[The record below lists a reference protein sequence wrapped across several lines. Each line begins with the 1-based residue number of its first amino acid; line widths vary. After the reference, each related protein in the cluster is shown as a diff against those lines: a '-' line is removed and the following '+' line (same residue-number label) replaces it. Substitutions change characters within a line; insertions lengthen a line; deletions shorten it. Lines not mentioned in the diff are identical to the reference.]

1 MPVPLRLSSF
11 IITTVLSGWLTSCQ
25 KTAIPVPRTR
35 TELLT
40 GTKWRLTG
48 QTTTRTLNGT
58 TITEDNI
65 PGLDPCDKD
74 DIMQFSATPSRTFF
88 IDQGSSV
95 CFSPT
100 SSAYKGAW
108 EFDATETVLR
118 YNPGKVYESQEQ
130 IKMLTD
136 TQLVTLY
143 EGSMNTSNGYR
154 PYYVTMTY
162 SAL

>member
-1 MPVPLRLSSF
+1 MSISLRVSSF
-11 IITTVLSGWLTSCQ
+11 LLGTVLSGGLISCQ
-25 KTAIPVPRTR
+25 RTAIPVPRTR

-40 GTKWRLTG
+40 GAKWHLTG
-48 QTTTRTLNGT
+48 QSTTRTLNGT
-58 TITEDNI
+58 TITEDNM

-74 DIMQFSATPSRTFF
+74 DILQFSATPSRTFF
-88 IDQGSSV
+88 IEQGPTV

-100 SSAYKGAW
+100 SSAYNGAW

-118 YNPGKVYESQEQ
+118 YHPGKVYESQEQ
-130 IKMLTD
+130 IKRLTE
-136 TQLVTLY
+136 TQLITLY
-143 EGSMNTSNGYR
+143 EGHMNTSTGYQ